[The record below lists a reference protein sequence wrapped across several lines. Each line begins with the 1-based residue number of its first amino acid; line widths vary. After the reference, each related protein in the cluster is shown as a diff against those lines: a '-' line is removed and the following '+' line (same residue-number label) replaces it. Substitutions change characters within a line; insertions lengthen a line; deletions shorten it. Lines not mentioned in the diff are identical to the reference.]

1 MLIENI
7 GSVTLVN
14 GIVRIE
20 TQEVLAGGEVAKS
33 GEIHIPANIIGTI
46 LEAMLAATKDIET
59 KFKEQLEDLEKKEE
73 KSGKSKKN

>member
-20 TQEVLAGGEVAKS
+20 TQEVLAGGEVSKS
-33 GEIHIPANIIGTI
+33 GELLIPANIIGTI
-46 LEAMLAATKDIET
+46 LEGMLTATKDIES
-59 KFKEQLEDLEKKEE
+59 KFKEQLEEFEKDNK
-73 KSGKSKKN
+73 KSDKSKN

>member
-1 MLIENI
+1 MLVENI

-33 GEIHIPANIIGTI
+33 GELHIPANIIGTI
-46 LEAMLAATKDIET
+46 LEGMLTATKDIET
-59 KFKEQLEDLEKKEE
+59 KFKEQLAEFEKDNK
-73 KSGKSKKN
+73 KSDKSKN